1 MIVWRTSK
9 TKYASS
15 SFSGIGAV
23 KVGGRFNSIGS
34 PPVVYTAC
42 DSLALALLEVLVHLP
57 NRRTPPDFSYI
68 KAEVPK
74 SVSREILVPDKLPI
88 NWEMWPH
95 PDSTR
100 LIGDEWLSRQSSCL
114 LLVPSAVTNVDF
126 NCLINPLHPDFS
138 LIKIDQPEPLDFDKR
153 LLDRSV

>member
-74 SVSREILVPDKLPI
+74 SVSREIP
-88 NWEMWPH
+88 
-95 PDSTR
+95 TR
-100 LIGDEWLSRQSSCL
+100 HASLGMNGYLGNLAVYCL
-114 LLVPSAVTNVDF
+114 FL
-126 NCLINPLHPDFS
+126 
-138 LIKIDQPEPLDFDKR
+138 R
-153 LLDRSV
+153 R